1 MGLTTRRIL
10 MKITIKIPDEIIKQ
24 YRDSDRMS
32 LRCSLSDHQ
41 VEEVIV
47 DTIYSPY
54 YECLDFEVEEEN

>member
-1 MGLTTRRIL
+1 

-41 VEEVIV
+41 VQEVIV

-54 YECLDFEVEEEN
+54 YECLDFEVEKEN